1 MNLVASQPLS
11 WSLPTLFKL
20 KLEFGVIVLVERVRR
35 ENPKKNILRKEE
47 NQNKLKQVYFI
58 KRCHLLQ
65 ILSKVN
71 KNCL

>member
-1 MNLVASQPLS
+1 M
-11 WSLPTLFKL
+11 
-20 KLEFGVIVLVERVRR
+20 IVLVERVRR

-47 NQNKLKQVYFI
+47 KQNKLKQVYFI